1 MIWIRIVFGIYVFSL
16 LFLQF
21 WIVHKETEKRQRKK
35 KEQKIVYA
43 ISNELNTY
51 IDDIEDIRYKGE

>member
-1 MIWIRIVFGIYVFSL
+1 MIWIGIVFGIYVFSL

-51 IDDIEDIRYKGE
+51 INDIEDTRYKGE